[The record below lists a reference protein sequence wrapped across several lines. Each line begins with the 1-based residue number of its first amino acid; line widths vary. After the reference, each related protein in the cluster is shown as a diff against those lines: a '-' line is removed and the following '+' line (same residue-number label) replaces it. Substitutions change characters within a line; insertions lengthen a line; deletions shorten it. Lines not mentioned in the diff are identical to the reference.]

1 MAKSTSEINESLLI
15 AHNIACAASVVAVTK
30 GVTPSQIAAGE
41 MDDTITGIRDAYRQI
56 IKRMNNS
63 SGFVNDIASKHR

>member
-15 AHNIACAASVVAVTK
+15 AHSIACAASVVAVNK
-30 GVTPSQIAAGE
+30 GIKPSDIAAGK
-41 MDDTITGIRDAYRQI
+41 MDDIITGIRDAYKQI

-63 SGFVNDIASKHR
+63 SHFTDDIVSKF